1 MLRLLARRL
10 ARGTLLHFHELGL
23 ADAAAGAAASGR
35 APPPPGRAKMP
46 RPEAPFDEAIAL
58 RELLEAHPSLRL
70 ELLPRTGKAH
80 GREQAALFRVIG
92 V

>member
-1 MLRLLARRL
+1 MVGTAHRAAQLLAATHKGALRASALRLVLV
-10 ARGTLLHFHELGL
+10 
-23 ADAAAGAAASGR
+23 DAT
-35 APPPPGRAKMP
+35 PNAKAFTMLTQ
-46 RPEAPFDEAIAL
+46 PEASAAL